1 MFSQSITA
9 GLVLLASIASAEDA
23 KYTNMGPAAFMWP
36 PDRVWS
42 GDADNTAPC
51 GSIAAPNNSNRTDF
65 PLDKGQ
71 VALVAQDE
79 SYDIQLS
86 VAYMSDPKSNSDF
99 KVITSPEQF
108 REMELGHTCVPVGDI
123 PDYVK
128 SGDYATFQIKYIA
141 DFDKPE
147 NQTFYACADVKF
159 VEEKAFTIS
168 IPCFN
173 ATEPDAD
180 DEAGPGFDYHSSV
193 SSTTAAPTSTATGSS
208 NSGSDSSND
217 GSSSSGGG
225 GLSKGAIAGIVVGA
239 VAGVAII
246 ALAAL
251 FLYRRRLQ
259 QNRVIRQQKFEQGVE
274 GAVGKDSTSNNSV
287 RMNNL

>member
-9 GLVLLASIASAEDA
+9 GLALLASIASAQNA

-51 GSIAAPNNSNRTDF
+51 GSIASPNNSNRTDF

-86 VAYMSDPKSNSDF
+86 VAYMSDPKSNTDF

-123 PDYVK
+123 PDHVK
-128 SGDYATFQIKYIA
+128 SGDFATFQIKYIA

-180 DEAGPGFDYHSSV
+180 DEAGPGFDFH
-193 SSTTAAPTSTATGSS
+193 SSTTSTAPASTSTGSS
-208 NSGSDSSND
+208 SSGSDSSND
-217 GSSSSGGG
+217 GSSSSSGGG

-259 QNRVIRQQKFEQGVE
+259 QNRVVRQQKFEQGVE
-274 GAVGKDSTSNNSV
+274 GAVGKDSTSNTSV

>member
-1 MFSQSITA
+1 MRI
-9 GLVLLASIASAEDA
+9 
-23 KYTNMGPAAFMWP
+23 
-36 PDRVWS
+36 
-42 GDADNTAPC
+42 
-51 GSIAAPNNSNRTDF
+51 
-65 PLDKGQ
+65 
-71 VALVAQDE
+71 
-79 SYDIQLS
+79 
-86 VAYMSDPKSNSDF
+86 DPKSNNDF

-128 SGDYATFQIKYIA
+128 SGDFATFQIKYIA

-180 DEAGPGFDYHSSV
+180 DEAGPGFDFHSSV
-193 SSTTAAPTSTATGSS
+193 SSTAAPTSTATGSS
-208 NSGSDSSND
+208 NSGSDSSKD

-225 GLSKGAIAGIVVGA
+225 GLSKGAIAGIVVGS

-246 ALAAL
+246 LLAAI

-259 QNRVIRQQKFEQGVE
+259 KNRVVRQQKFEQGVE

>member
-1 MFSQSITA
+1 MFSKSVTA
-9 GLVLLASIASAEDA
+9 GLVLLASIASGQEP

-36 PDRVWS
+36 PIGS
-42 GDADNTAPC
+42 GPGTLITPPLVVLLPLPT
-51 GSIAAPNNSNRTDF
+51 IATELTS
-65 PLDKGQ
+65 LWGQ
-71 VALVAQDE
+71 VLSLPKMSLTTSSSAL
-79 SYDIQLS
+79 LTC
-86 VAYMSDPKSNSDF
+86 P
-99 KVITSPEQF
+99 F

-128 SGDYATFQIKYIA
+128 SGDFATFQIKYIA

-180 DEAGPGFDYHSSV
+180 DEAGPGFDFHSSV
-193 SSTTAAPTSTATGSS
+193 SSTAAPTSTATGSS
-208 NSGSDSSND
+208 NSGSDSSKD

-225 GLSKGAIAGIVVGA
+225 GLSKGAIAGIVVGS

-246 ALAAL
+246 LLAAI

-259 QNRVIRQQKFEQGVE
+259 KNRVVRQQKFEQGVE